1 MKTTL
6 AAIAL
11 LLVPGLAVAE
21 CMGVKHKDTSAAVCQ
36 AGSVWDAQAGK
47 CVLTNS

>member
-21 CMGVKHKDTSAAVCQ
+21 CAGMKHKTSASACA
-36 AGSVWDAQAGK
+36 AGTALDAQSGK
-47 CVLTNS
+47 CVPTSS